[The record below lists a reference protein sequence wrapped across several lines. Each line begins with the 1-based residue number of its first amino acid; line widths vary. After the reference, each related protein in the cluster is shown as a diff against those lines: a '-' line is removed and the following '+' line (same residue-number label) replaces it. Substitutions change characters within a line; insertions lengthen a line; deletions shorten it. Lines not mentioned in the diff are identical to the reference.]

1 MRGNEFALGRGG
13 RYIQRFATIMKTTY
27 PRTID
32 ALPRI
37 MRELGSYCRECRVAD
52 ATEFVMTFAVE
63 EVFTNMVKYNPA
75 GPPEIELTAD
85 VKDGRLVIAL
95 VDDQEHEF
103 DPIAAPDPDLQKKIS
118 ERRPGGLGIYLVKAM
133 VESVDYQRRGI
144 TNTITL
150 SHSMEPGNVQ
160 RNS

>member
-1 MRGNEFALGRGG
+1 M
-13 RYIQRFATIMKTTY
+13 QTTY

-32 ALPRI
+32 SLPRI
-37 MRELGSYCRECRVAD
+37 MRELGSYCRERKVAD

-63 EVFTNMVKYNPA
+63 EVFTNMVKYNPS
-75 GPPEIELTAD
+75 GPPEIALTAD
-85 VKDGRLVIAL
+85 VKDGRLVVAL

-103 DPIAAPDPDLQKKIS
+103 DPMTAPDPDLQKKIA
-118 ERRPGGLGIYLVKAM
+118 ERRPGGLGIYLVRAM

-150 SHSMEPGNVQ
+150 SHSTEPGNVQ
-160 RNS
+160 RNG